1 MRAIHPGDDLA
12 GLILDGLAR
21 SGNAVQEHDVLV
33 VAQKAVSKSEG
44 ALVDLRNVVPSVFAT
59 MLAEQT
65 GKDPRVVETVLQEST
80 RIVRMGH
87 GVLIAETRH
96 GFICANAGVDASNAA
111 GDDIVTILP
120 RDPDESAR
128 RLWNA
133 IQKRTSRVVAV
144 IVSDSFGRPWREGS
158 VNVAIG
164 VAGLAAI
171 DDLRGLPDD
180 RGRQMRTSM
189 VAVADELASAAQLVT
204 GETGGTPAAI
214 IRGYRW
220 KPSDAGSSPLKRPPD
235 RDLFR

>member
-1 MRAIHPGDDLA
+1 MSARLEVLGVEGIRAIHTGDDLA

-44 ALVDLRNVVPSVFAT
+44 ALVDLRNVVPSAFAT

-133 IQKRTSRVVAV
+133 IQKRSGMADWMKSVLR
-144 IVSDSFGRPWREGS
+144 FGS
-158 VNVAIG
+158 
-164 VAGLAAI
+164 
-171 DDLRGLPDD
+171 
-180 RGRQMRTSM
+180 
-189 VAVADELASAAQLVT
+189 
-204 GETGGTPAAI
+204 
-214 IRGYRW
+214 
-220 KPSDAGSSPLKRPPD
+220 
-235 RDLFR
+235 